1 MRLFNGLRADQFRVS
16 HLSVIEENSFKME
29 EMIKKAD
36 VLIEALPYIQSFYD
50 KTIVIK
56 YGGAVL
62 TDTTIR
68 RDVLEDIVFMSYVG
82 MRPVLVHGGGPYIS
96 KRIESLGK
104 DVRFVKGYRV
114 TDEETMEVVEDELS
128 KVNRE
133 IVREIISLGGSAISL
148 SGKED
153 HLIEVKK
160 HADIDGEDI
169 GFVGEITKVNG
180 DVIQKMITS
189 DIIPVI
195 SPIGIGKDGFTYNV
209 NADNAAAEIAR
220 NLGANKFVLLT
231 NVRGIL
237 RDQKKP
243 ESIISH
249 LSIAEV
255 EELMNNVITGGM
267 IPKVRACIRAL
278 ERGVKKTH
286 IIDGRIPHGILL
298 EIFTDKGVGTEIV
311 RR

>member
-1 MRLFNGLRADQFRVS
+1 
-16 HLSVIEENSFKME
+16 ME
-29 EMIKKAD
+29 EMIRKAD

-56 YGGAVL
+56 YGGAAM
-62 TDTTIR
+62 TDIAIR
-68 RDVLEDIVFMSYVG
+68 RNVLEDIVFLSYVG
-82 MRPVLVHGGGPYIS
+82 MRPILVHGGGPYIS
-96 KRIESLGK
+96 KRIEDLGK
-104 DVRFVKGYRV
+104 EVKFVRGFRV

-128 KVNRE
+128 KVNRD

-169 GFVGEITKVNG
+169 GFVGDITKING

-209 NADNAAAEIAR
+209 NADQASAEIAR
-220 NLGANKFVLLT
+220 SLGALKLVLLT
-231 NVRGIL
+231 NVRGIMKNQA
-237 RDQKKP
+237 DP
-243 ESIISH
+243 ESLIPHFSVPEIDDFIEKKIIS
-249 LSIAEV
+249 
-255 EELMNNVITGGM
+255 GGM
-267 IPKVRACIRAL
+267 IPKVKACARAL

-286 IIDGRIPHGILL
+286 IIDGKIPHGLLL
-298 EIFTDKGVGTEIV
+298 EIFTDKGIGTEIV
-311 RR
+311 KR

>member
-1 MRLFNGLRADQFRVS
+1 
-16 HLSVIEENSFKME
+16 ME
-29 EMIKKAD
+29 EMIRKAD

-56 YGGAVL
+56 YGGAAM
-62 TDTTIR
+62 TDPVIR
-68 RDVLEDIVFMSYVG
+68 RNVLEDIVFTSYVG
-82 MRPVLVHGGGPYIS
+82 MRPVLVHGGGPYIT
-96 KRIESLGK
+96 KRLEEINKEVK
-104 DVRFVKGYRV
+104 FVKGYRI
-114 TDEETMEVVEDELS
+114 TDEETMEIVEEELS
-128 KVNRE
+128 RINRE

-160 HADIDGEDI
+160 HAEIDGVDI
-169 GFVGEITKVNG
+169 GFVGEITKVNA

-209 NADNAAAEIAR
+209 NADQASAEVAR
-220 NLGANKFVLLT
+220 ALGALKLVLLT

-237 RDQKKP
+237 KNMESP
-243 ESIISH
+243 ESLIPHVNIS
-249 LSIAEV
+249 
-255 EELMNNVITGGM
+255 ELESLIDSKIVAGGM
-267 IPKVRACIRAL
+267 IPKVRACTRAL

-286 IIDGRIPHGILL
+286 IIDGKIPHGILL
-298 EIFTDKGVGTEIV
+298 EIFTDKGIGTEIV
-311 RR
+311 KR

>member
-1 MRLFNGLRADQFRVS
+1 
-16 HLSVIEENSFKME
+16 ME

-36 VLIEALPYIQSFYD
+36 VLIEALPYIQNFYE

-68 RDVLEDIVFMSYVG
+68 REVLEDIVFMNYVG

-96 KRIESLGK
+96 KRLEEMGK
-104 DVRFVKGYRV
+104 EAKFVKGFRV
-114 TDEETMEVVEDELS
+114 TDEETMEVVEDQLA

-160 HADIDGEDI
+160 HADIDGIDV
-169 GFVGEITKVNG
+169 GFVGDVTKIND
-180 DVIQKMITS
+180 DVVQKMITS

-195 SPIGIGKDGFTYNV
+195 SPIGVGKDGLSYNV
-209 NADNAAAEIAR
+209 NADQAAAEIAR
-220 NLGANKFVLLT
+220 SLGALKLAYLT
-231 NVRGIL
+231 NVHGIL
-237 RDQKKP
+237 RDAKDP
-243 ESIISH
+243 DSTISH
-249 LSIAEV
+249 VTVADIESLITSG
-255 EELMNNVITGGM
+255 VISGGM
-267 IPKVRACIRAL
+267 IPKVKSCMRAL
-278 ERGVKKTH
+278 ERGVKKVH
-286 IIDGRIPHGILL
+286 IINGKIPHGLLL
-298 EIFTDKGVGTEIV
+298 EIFTDKGIGTEIV
-311 RR
+311 KR

>member
-1 MRLFNGLRADQFRVS
+1 
-16 HLSVIEENSFKME
+16 ME

-36 VLIEALPYIQSFYD
+36 VLVEALPYIQSFYD

-56 YGGAVL
+56 YGGAAM
-62 TDTTIR
+62 TDNEIR
-68 RDVLEDIVFMSYVG
+68 RSVLEDIVFMSYVG

-96 KRIESLGK
+96 KRIQDMGK
-104 DVRFVKGYRV
+104 ETRFVKGYRV
-114 TDEETMEVVEDELS
+114 TDEETIEIVEEELS
-128 KVNRE
+128 KINRE

-169 GFVGEITKVNG
+169 GFVGEVTKING
-180 DVIQKMITS
+180 DVIQRMITS

-209 NADNAAAEIAR
+209 NADQSAAEIAR
-220 NLGANKFVLLT
+220 NLGAIKFMLLT

-237 RDQKKP
+237 ESMDDP
-243 ESIISH
+243 ESVISH
-249 LSIAEV
+249 ISIAEIDGII
-255 EELMNNVITGGM
+255 NRKIISGGM
-267 IPKVRACIRAL
+267 IPKVRACVRAL
-278 ERGVKKTH
+278 DRGVKKTH
-286 IIDGRIPHGILL
+286 IIDVKIPHGVLL
-298 EIFTDKGVGTEIV
+298 EIFTDKGIGTEIV
-311 RR
+311 KR

>member
-1 MRLFNGLRADQFRVS
+1 
-16 HLSVIEENSFKME
+16 ME
-29 EMIKKAD
+29 EIIKKAD
-36 VLIEALPYIQSFYD
+36 VLVEALPFIQSFYD

-62 TDTTIR
+62 TDTEMR
-68 RDVLEDIVFMSYVG
+68 RNVLEDIVFMSYVG

-96 KRIESLGK
+96 KRLESLGK
-104 DVRFVKGYRV
+104 PPRFVSGFRV
-114 TDEETMEVVEDELS
+114 TDEEVIEVVEEELS

-169 GFVGEITKVNG
+169 GFVGDVVKING
-180 DVIQKMITS
+180 DVVQKMITS

-195 SPIGIGKDGFTYNV
+195 SPIGIGQKDGMTYNV
-209 NADNAAAEIAR
+209 NADNAAAEVAR
-220 NLGANKFVLLT
+220 SMSALKFVLLT

-237 RDQKKP
+237 KSIDKP
-243 ESIISH
+243 SSLISH
-249 LSIAEV
+249 ITVAEV
-255 EELMNNVITGGM
+255 EELIEDKTIGGGM
-267 IPKVRACIRAL
+267 IPKVKACIRAL
-278 ERGVKKTH
+278 DRGVKKTH
-286 IIDGRIPHGILL
+286 IIDGRIPHGLLL
-298 EIFTDKGVGTEIV
+298 EIFTDKGIGTEIV

>member
-1 MRLFNGLRADQFRVS
+1 
-16 HLSVIEENSFKME
+16 ME

-56 YGGAVL
+56 YGGAAM
-62 TDTTIR
+62 TDPAIR
-68 RDVLEDIVFMSYVG
+68 RNVLEDIVFTSYVG

-104 DVRFVKGYRV
+104 EVKFVRGYRV
-114 TDEETMEVVEDELS
+114 TDEETMEVVEEELT
-128 KVNRE
+128 KINRE

-148 SGKED
+148 SGKDD

-169 GFVGEITKVNG
+169 GFVGEITKINS

-195 SPIGIGKDGFTYNV
+195 SPIGLGKDGFTYNV
-209 NADNAAAEIAR
+209 NADQASAEIAR
-220 NLGANKFVLLT
+220 SLSALKLVLLT

-237 RDQKKP
+237 KNQAQN

-249 LSIAEV
+249 ISVAEID
-255 EELMNNVITGGM
+255 ELVTDKTITGGM
-267 IPKVRACIRAL
+267 IPKVKACIRAL

-286 IIDGRIPHGILL
+286 IIDGKIPHGILL
-298 EIFTDKGVGTEIV
+298 EIFTDKGIGTEIV
-311 RR
+311 KR

>member
-1 MRLFNGLRADQFRVS
+1 
-16 HLSVIEENSFKME
+16 ME

-62 TDTTIR
+62 TDTVVR
-68 RDVLEDIVFMSYVG
+68 RNVLEDIVFMSYVG

-96 KRIESLGK
+96 RRLEEMGK
-104 DVRFVKGYRV
+104 EPRFVKGFRV
-114 TDEETMEVVEDELS
+114 TDEETIEVVEEELA

-153 HLIEVKK
+153 HLVEVKK
-160 HADIDGEDI
+160 HAEIDGEDI

-180 DVIQKMITS
+180 DVIQRMITS

-195 SPIGIGKDGFTYNV
+195 SPIGIGAKDGFTYNV
-209 NADNAAAEIAR
+209 NADQASAEIAR
-220 NLGANKFVLLT
+220 SLAALKLVLLT
-231 NVRGIL
+231 NVSGVY
-237 RDQKKP
+237 RDFKDP
-243 ESIISH
+243 ESVISH
-249 LSIAEV
+249 ITIADV
-255 EELMNNVITGGM
+255 EELMEKKIISGGM
-267 IPKVRACIRAL
+267 IPKLKACVRSL
-278 ERGVKKTH
+278 EKGVKKVH
-286 IIDGRIPHGILL
+286 IINGKIPHGLLL

-311 RR
+311 KR

>member
-1 MRLFNGLRADQFRVS
+1 
-16 HLSVIEENSFKME
+16 ME

-36 VLIEALPYIQSFYD
+36 VLIEALPYIQNFYD

-62 TDTTIR
+62 TDISIR
-68 RDVLEDIVFMSYVG
+68 RNVLEDIVFMSYVG

-96 KRIESLGK
+96 KRLEDMGK
-104 DVRFVKGYRV
+104 EPRFVNGFRV
-114 TDEETMEVVEDELS
+114 TDEETIEVVEQELD

-153 HLIEVKK
+153 HLIEAKK
-160 HADIDGEDI
+160 HADIDGQDV
-169 GFVGEITKVNG
+169 GFVGEITKING

-195 SPIGIGKDGFTYNV
+195 SPIGIGKDGFTYNI
-209 NADNAAAEIAR
+209 NADQASAEIAR
-220 NLGANKFVLLT
+220 SLSALKLALLT
-231 NVRGIL
+231 NVHGIF
-237 RDQKKP
+237 RDPADP
-243 ESIISH
+243 ESVISH
-249 LSIAEV
+249 ITLADIDG
-255 EELMNNVITGGM
+255 LMEKKVITGGM
-267 IPKVRACIRAL
+267 IPKVKACARAL
-278 ERGVKKTH
+278 ERGVKKVH
-286 IIDGRIPHGILL
+286 IINGKIPHGLLL
-298 EIFTDKGVGTEIV
+298 EIFTDKGIGTEIV